1 MIGLRMFLP
10 PSCMLG
16 NHAAAFSAT
25 PVELMVSG
33 AWGLG
38 GGGGGDVRVAVGV
51 VSLVPKDFQK
61 SDLNQ
66 AP

>member
-16 NHAAAFSAT
+16 NHAIAFSAT

-33 AWGLG
+33 AG
-38 GGGGGDVRVAVGV
+38 GGRGGDDRRVTVGV
-51 VSLVPKDFQK
+51 VSLGPKDFQK
-61 SDLNQ
+61 SDL
-66 AP
+66 

>member
-16 NHAAAFSAT
+16 NHAVAFSAT

-33 AWGLG
+33 AGRRAGKG
-38 GGGGGDVRVAVGV
+38 GGGVAT
-51 VSLVPKDFQK
+51 
-61 SDLNQ
+61 
-66 AP
+66 